1 MNRKARVAGQGAAA
15 SRACGVASSGLCL
28 GQAVDFA
35 YATITLGPQAWLSVA
50 GYGTSSST
58 L

>member
-1 MNRKARVAGQGAAA
+1 
-15 SRACGVASSGLCL
+15 VASSGLCL